1 LYDNGGAEEVY
12 LHIKWSGKWVILSKS
27 FSLHQLAME
36 SFENIY
42 LPIFPIC
49 AIFQFLPHPPH
60 RDGYIEVWPPEN
72 TENRERDVVAL
83 HVQYVHYKNTVIN
96 I

>member
-49 AIFQFLPHPPH
+49 AIFQFLPHPPP
-60 RDGYIEVWPPEN
+60 RDEYIERFVLL
-72 TENRERDVVAL
+72 RI
-83 HVQYVHYKNTVIN
+83 Q
-96 I
+96 